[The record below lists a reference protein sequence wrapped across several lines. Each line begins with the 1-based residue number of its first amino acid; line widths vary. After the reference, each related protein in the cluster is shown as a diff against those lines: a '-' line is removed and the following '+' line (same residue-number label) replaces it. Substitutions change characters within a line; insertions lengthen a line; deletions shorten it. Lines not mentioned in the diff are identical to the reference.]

1 MGRSWGSHLPL
12 SSAVTSHWCS
22 GIMYHE
28 DWCPVWPWKGEGP
41 PQSAA
46 TRLKSLVFVAMC

>member
-22 GIMYHE
+22 GIVYHE